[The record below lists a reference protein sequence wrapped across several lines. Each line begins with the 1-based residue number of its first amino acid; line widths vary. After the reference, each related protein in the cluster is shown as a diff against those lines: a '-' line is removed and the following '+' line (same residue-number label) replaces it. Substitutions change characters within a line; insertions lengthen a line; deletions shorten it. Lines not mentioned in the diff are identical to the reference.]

1 MALKCRM
8 RLYEPEQWQGFNL
21 FGISNGIIMSKA
33 KLLHITLAGTST
45 AGETEIDPLTAK
57 TQDTTAV
64 IMEMDSSD
72 NEDHYAGGPPA
83 DGAVRSV
90 NTIGVDENNEPL
102 NRTEKLH
109 DTTGT
114 TIRDTTNLYMDVWH
128 TYANSW
134 GAADLDATGTVD
146 LSTAAANLICR
157 IAIAAN
163 EGQGSGFKVPIG
175 WRAALISRS
184 LQAIGSQAAAEGKYI
199 KMLYV
204 DEIDF
209 LNDVRAFNYEI
220 LEIYGAARRVY
231 DQSVMIFDEKTEITF
246 FINRSNAG
254 NEDFE
259 AHYYFLLWKV
269 N

>member
-21 FGISNGIIMSKA
+21 HNISQGVIQSKA
-33 KLLHITLAGTST
+33 KLLHITLAGEST
-45 AGETEIDPLTAK
+45 ENETEIDALTAK
-57 TQDTTAV
+57 TQDTVAV

-72 NEDHYAGGPPA
+72 DLDRNKT

-102 NRTEKLH
+102 NRTELMH
-109 DTTGT
+109 ATAGT
-114 TIRDTTNLYMDVWH
+114 TIVDTTNLYLDVWH
-128 TYANSW
+128 TYANLW
-134 GAADLDATGTVD
+134 GESDLDAAGTVD
-146 LSTAAANLICR
+146 LSTAGAVLICR
-157 IAIAAN
+157 IAALAN
-163 EGQGSGFKVPIG
+163 EGQGSGFKIPIG

-184 LQAIGSQAAAEGKYI
+184 LQAIGAQAADEGKYV

-204 DEIDF
+204 DEIDV

-220 LEIYGAARRVY
+220 LEIYGAVRRV
-231 DQSVMIFDEKTEITF
+231 DATSVIIFDEKTEITF
-246 FINRSNAG
+246 FEKRSVDG
-254 NEDFE
+254 NENFE

-269 N
+269 R